1 MSRRLTSYLA
11 VACGLSAAFLPSLA
25 KSATVTVN
33 ATDSIYNYAGN
44 VVGGGSTL
52 PTVTPLAAGSGRT
65 LTFSSVSGSVILNNG
80 TGSNTNN
87 ADGFGAV
94 SFNDQPGI
102 TGTAGLSGIVAPNA
116 GYLVG
121 AFLSGTETPGQ
132 TAPATLNFDQI
143 GTNFSSLSPLT
154 DQVFFIGDGQIGTAT
169 GLLQS
174 FIVPS
179 DATEL
184 VLGLVDAFN
193 YNGAPGAYGDNSG
206 SFTASFGV
214 ASAGSTA
221 TPEPASLGI
230 IGIGLAGIG
239 AVYRRRSAR

>member
-11 VACGLSAAFLPSLA
+11 LACGLSAAFLPSLA

-33 ATDSIYNYAGN
+33 ATDAIYNYAGN
-44 VVGGGSTL
+44 VVGSGSTL
-52 PTVTPLAAGSGRT
+52 PTVTPLAPGAGRT
-65 LTFSSVSGSVILNNG
+65 LTFSSVTGSVILNNG
-80 TGSNTNN
+80 SGNNTSN

-94 SFNDQPGI
+94 AFNDQPGI
-102 TGTAGLSGIVAPNA
+102 TGTAGLSGIIAPNA

-121 AFLSGTETPGQ
+121 AFLSGTETSGQ

-154 DQVFFIGDGQIGTAT
+154 DQVFFIGDGQVGTGT
-169 GLLQS
+169 GIIQN
-174 FIVPS
+174 FVVPNG
-179 DATEL
+179 ATEL
-184 VLGLVDAFN
+184 VLGLVDALN

-206 SFTASFGV
+206 SFAATFNVV
-214 ASAGSTA
+214 AGSSTA

-230 IGIGLAGIG
+230 IAVGLAGLA
-239 AVYRRRSAR
+239 AVCRRKFAR